1 MPNEPTPTATDE
13 ITVDTTAVSKGK
25 VTVFGNINNPTPT
38 ILARATKALRY
49 FATAM
54 ITMVGATD
62 LFTGGQV
69 KIICFILGVTI
80 LALGAVDIIIGVEPE
95 KKSN

>member
-1 MPNEPTPTATDE
+1 MPNEPATTDE
-13 ITVDTTAVSKGK
+13 IVVDTTTVSKGK

-38 ILARATKALRY
+38 ILARVTKAMRY

-62 LFTGGQV
+62 LFSGGQA

-80 LALGAVDIIIGVEPE
+80 LALGTVDIVIGVEPE
-95 KKSN
+95 KKP